1 MDSFEQFEPDL
12 ELEEDN
18 SGIWLSISDLM
29 SGLLM
34 FFALLFIVV
43 QVQLQEY
50 QELYK
55 KLPLAIQQTLQQ
67 KLGDKY
73 AFEVDPETGG
83 VTIGDSI
90 LFDEGSAELKPVG
103 KQFLREFIPI
113 YSDVIFSDKLFDRQ
127 ITRVVIEGHTS
138 SKGSE
143 KANMELSLRRALSVS
158 DYIFS
163 QQLVFK
169 TKQQFKQKILAS
181 GRGEIDANQSQDNS
195 GDRFERIRILLP
207 QSSVNILGSHL
218 NHQDVEI
225 LQQDG
230 SDPTEVCI
238 FDFGAW
244 FVVEFF
250 RGNGSETRLFTRDI
264 ETEQQLFN
272 SQLSIKKLRC
282 LGLNRPIHDHVF
294 CWQYFCERWLKQHD
308 ILPNQGTTHF
318 KGVPYKYSRYS
329 ELTGLPEPT
338 FENKRQRDRKLQYW
352 REEIA
357 RFEREARE

>member
-1 MDSFEQFEPDL
+1 MNSFEHFEPDT

-55 KLPLAIQQTLQQ
+55 KLPLAIQQALHQ

-90 LFDEGSAELKPVG
+90 LFDEGSANLKPAG
-103 KQFLREFIPI
+103 KLFLKEFIPV
-113 YSDVIFSDKLFDRQ
+113 YSNIIFSDELFDRQ

-138 SKGSE
+138 SKGSD
-143 KANMELSLRRALSVS
+143 KANMELSLRRTLSVS

-163 QQLVFK
+163 QQLNFD

-181 GRGEIDANQSQDNS
+181 GRGEIDADKSKDN
-195 GDRFERIRILLP
+195 
-207 QSSVNILGSHL
+207 
-218 NHQDVEI
+218 
-225 LQQDG
+225 
-230 SDPTEVCI
+230 
-238 FDFGAW
+238 
-244 FVVEFF
+244 
-250 RGNGSETRLFTRDI
+250 
-264 ETEQQLFN
+264 
-272 SQLSIKKLRC
+272 LS
-282 LGLNRPIHDHVF
+282 
-294 CWQYFCERWLKQHD
+294 
-308 ILPNQGTTHF
+308 
-318 KGVPYKYSRYS
+318 
-329 ELTGLPEPT
+329 
-338 FENKRQRDRKLQYW
+338 DRKVVF
-352 REEIA
+352 
-357 RFEREARE
+357 RF